1 MSILDMQRA
10 FGRMLTDKAF
20 QRMFLDGDPAATE
33 PYRLTEAE
41 LASLRGLDR
50 GRLAL
55 QAELLANSRLEL
67 ALGALPLTSLL
78 LHHQLH
84 DHVDRFCAEFPPVPE
99 SLGAMIVEA
108 ERLCEFAVRLL
119 REGTLEPVWAEDVV
133 AYERVLLDL
142 STSGEA
148 WAGAATIALLNDGI
162 AAPSAEDLPGL
173 VPVTAANTR
182 IVPFF
187 HDLAELVPRLEDGEI
202 PAGVTRL
209 ERPQLLLFVKRPGAV
224 FVRRM
229 RVNAATAALLEAS
242 DGRRT
247 VAEVCAAV
255 AGASGPGALSPP
267 ARQAALDMLLL
278 LRDHGAIGLRPRMDD
293 ASTEYDGAAASD
305 GRNG

>member
-1 MSILDMQRA
+1 MQRA
-10 FGRMLTDKAF
+10 FSRMLTDKAF

-33 PYRLTEAE
+33 LYQLSEAE
-41 LASLRGLDR
+41 TASLRGMDR

-67 ALGALPLTSLL
+67 GLGALPLTSLL

-84 DHVDRFCAEFPPVPE
+84 DHVDRFCAEFPPVPG
-99 SLGAMIVEA
+99 SNGAMIVEA

-119 REGTLEPVWAEDVV
+119 REGALEPAWAEDVV

-148 WAGAATIALLNDGI
+148 WEGAATIALVNDGS
-162 AAPSAEDLPGL
+162 AALATGDLLGL

-187 HDLAELVPRLEDGEI
+187 HDLAELVPRLENGEV
-202 PAGVTRL
+202 PAEVTRL
-209 ERPQLLLFVKRPGAV
+209 EWPQLLLFIKRPAAV

-229 RVNAATAALLEAS
+229 RVNAATAALMEAS

-255 AGASGPGALSPP
+255 AGASGAGALTPA
-267 ARQAALDMLLL
+267 ARQAALDMFLL
-278 LRDHGAIGLRPRMDD
+278 LREHGAIGLRPRSDE
-293 ASTEYDGAAASD
+293 TPTVYDGAAATD
-305 GRNG
+305 GRDD